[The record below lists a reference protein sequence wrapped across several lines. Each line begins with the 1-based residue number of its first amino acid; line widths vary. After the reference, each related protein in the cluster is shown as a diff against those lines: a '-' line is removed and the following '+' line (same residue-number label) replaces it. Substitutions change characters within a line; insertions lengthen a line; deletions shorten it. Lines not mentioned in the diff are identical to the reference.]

1 MRSTQSTWRARILA
15 ALVGV
20 VLVVAACSSSG
31 ATSSSPSA
39 KPGTP
44 SSAAAASLS
53 AVTAHVVAVAN
64 GTVGAYLTGDD
75 GMTLYIFTPDS
86 AGTSTCTDA
95 CARNW
100 PPFTV
105 AAADTLKPD
114 AGVTAKLSTFARS
127 DGTLQVALDGAP
139 LYYYAAD
146 TKAGETNG
154 QGASGKWYVASPAGA
169 AASPSG
175 GGKPGY

>member
-1 MRSTQSTWRARILA
+1 MAD
-15 ALVGV
+15 
-20 VLVVAACSSSG
+20 G
-31 ATSSSPSA
+31 A
-39 KPGTP
+39 
-44 SSAAAASLS
+44 
-53 AVTAHVVAVAN
+53 
-64 GTVGAYLTGDD
+64 VGAYLTGDN

-86 AGTSTCTDA
+86 AGKSTCTDA
-95 CARNW
+95 CATKW
-100 PPFTV
+100 PPFAV

-114 AGVTAKLSTFARS
+114 AGVTAKLSTFTRP

-154 QGASGKWYVASPAGA
+154 QGVSGKWYVASPAGA

-175 GGKPGY
+175 SAKTGY

>member
-1 MRSTQSTWRARILA
+1 M
-15 ALVGV
+15 
-20 VLVVAACSSSG
+20 
-31 ATSSSPSA
+31 
-39 KPGTP
+39 
-44 SSAAAASLS
+44 
-53 AVTAHVVAVAN
+53 AVAN
-64 GTVGAYLTGDD
+64 GTIGAYLTGAN

-86 AGTSTCTDA
+86 ANTSTCTDA
-95 CARNW
+95 CAAKW

-114 AGVTAKLSTFARS
+114 AGVTAKLSTFARP

-154 QGASGKWYVASPAGA
+154 QGVSGKWYVASPAGA

-175 GGKPGY
+175 GGRTSY